1 CFARRFATYKRA
13 HLLFRNPERL
23 ARILN
28 LPGKPVQIIF
38 AGKAHPNDKAG
49 QDLIKIIFDL
59 SKHPDFLGKILFLQN
74 YDMNLAK
81 TMVQG
86 ADIWLNTP
94 ARSMEASGTSGEKA
108 VMNATLHFSV
118 LDGWWVEGYHP
129 DGGWALTN
137 ETAYD
142 DPNLQDDLDAE
153 IIYTM
158 LEQEVIPAFYE
169 RDEKGIPGEWLKIIK
184 NSIAKIAPHFT
195 TTRMINDY
203 KRRYYQKLYE
213 RHQQMIKND
222 FEMAKTVSSWKK
234 RISKAWN
241 NINILEVNLFD
252 KGTEVFNVSQV
263 CEGRVVLDLNEIPAN
278 EVGVELVITENGER
292 VISTHEFTLS
302 EFHADKATYT
312 AQVKIGQ
319 PGTFTYGI
327 RLYPRND
334 LLAHRQDIGYVRW
347 IA

>member
-1 CFARRFATYKRA
+1 
-13 HLLFRNPERL
+13 
-23 ARILN
+23 
-28 LPGKPVQIIF
+28 
-38 AGKAHPNDKAG
+38 
-49 QDLIKIIFDL
+49 
-59 SKHPDFLGKILFLQN
+59 
-74 YDMNLAK
+74 
-81 TMVQG
+81 
-86 ADIWLNTP
+86 
-94 ARSMEASGTSGEKA
+94 
-108 VMNATLHFSV
+108 
-118 LDGWWVEGYHP
+118 
-129 DGGWALTN
+129 
-137 ETAYD
+137 
-142 DPNLQDDLDAE
+142 
-153 IIYTM
+153 
-158 LEQEVIPAFYE
+158 
-169 RDEKGIPGEWLKIIK
+169 
-184 NSIAKIAPHFT
+184 
-195 TTRMINDY
+195 
-203 KRRYYQKLYE
+203 
-213 RHQQMIKND
+213 
-222 FEMAKTVSSWKK
+222 MAKTVSSWKK